1 MTKQRTFS
9 GLLVIVLALLGL
21 DLALRLSPREAV
33 AQDLESRLLS
43 EPPVQAVSITIDF
56 SHQQIYRLWRDGTVE
71 WNRIDTFPMCGQ
83 ISDTAWCG
91 WVTVPETAAP

>member
-1 MTKQRTFS
+1 MRRNTTTLF
-9 GLLVIVLALLGL
+9 VIIAALLAV
-21 DLALRLSPREAV
+21 DIALRLSPREAT
-33 AQDLESRLLS
+33 AQQTEFNVLP
-43 EPPVQAVSITIDF
+43 EPPVQAVAITIDF

-71 WNRIDTFPMCGQ
+71 WNRIDTFPMCGE